1 MNEQPKQTALL
12 ALIEAAKPFIAVLER
27 DISAT
32 DRDGVI
38 FVPKLS
44 GNNGAPV
51 LTIGDF
57 RALQAAL
64 KLAECQP

>member
-1 MNEQPKQTALL
+1 MNEQPKQTALM
-12 ALIEAAKPFIAVLER
+12 ALIEAVKPFLAVLER
-27 DISAT
+27 DISAS

-44 GNNGAPV
+44 GNNRAPV
-51 LTIGDF
+51 LTVGDF

-64 KLAECQP
+64 ALAEGQP